1 MLLAL
6 LTRPAVPSFVLTIA
20 APAGPRPGQGDGGN
34 PGFRPV
40 RHRCQMRASDSA
52 PTPAQPSRFAP
63 LGSPGGSGQLSAV
76 VCLSA
81 CLSMCMDQQPALTP
95 SPASP
100 RLAGSSGTI
109 TLRCKDLKVLQLEIP
124 GMEECL
130 NIASSIE
137 VSSRVAR
144 EPGPSHVGVQ
154 RVGRRKQPPA
164 VFALGLPLT
173 WVNTRLPDSVGKGCP
188 KSWWCQRL
196 PAQPSLAAGTRPG
209 AGNGDG
215 VCRALGTFPA
225 TSVFWSMPPTR
236 DQLHLCSYSRPS
248 PRWTL

>member
-1 MLLAL
+1 MSDESQRFGTHTSTAL
-6 LTRPAVPSFVLTIA
+6 PLRPARFSWGEWA
-20 APAGPRPGQGDGGN
+20 AQRCRVSVRVSVHVHGPT
-34 PGFRPV
+34 
-40 RHRCQMRASDSA
+40 ASPD
-52 PTPAQPSRFAP
+52 
-63 LGSPGGSGQLSAV
+63 
-76 VCLSA
+76 
-81 CLSMCMDQQPALTP
+81 P

-100 RLAGSSGTI
+100 RLASSSGTI

-164 VFALGLPLT
+164 VFALGLSLT